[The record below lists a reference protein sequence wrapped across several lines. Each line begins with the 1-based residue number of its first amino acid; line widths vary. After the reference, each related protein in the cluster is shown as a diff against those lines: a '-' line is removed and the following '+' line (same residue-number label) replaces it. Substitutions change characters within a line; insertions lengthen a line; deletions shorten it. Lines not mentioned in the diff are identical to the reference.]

1 MVLFKSGWRRRPWVV
16 VAAVAAVLVGL
27 PTLAMGWLI
36 VAAFLPLDVE
46 SVSAEHPARA
56 VVKRAERGGAPVWSR
71 PSALVGYEE
80 REVSFPSRLPDKG
93 LAQLRGVLTVPEG
106 QGRRPAV
113 LLIGGSG
120 PTNRDSATPG
130 DILVKFDAPFLLFQ
144 HVSRWLGERGF
155 VVLRYDKRC
164 CLPCYKDVG
173 SIDPTAL
180 VFEDFIDDA
189 KDGVEFL
196 AARPE
201 VDPRAIFVVGHSE
214 GGHFAPFVAE
224 GDERVA
230 GVVMLAGNV
239 TTFER
244 VLLDQFDAL
253 AELRL
258 GVGDVQTAAA
268 VKVQR
273 ERYAGCFAR
282 LEGAEYDPR
291 EVCIGGGV
299 TQEALKAYL
308 ALSRRLPAVMEAQEA
323 PLLYIL
329 GSADRN
335 VGPQEFELAVELSGR
350 MKDVELHYIE
360 GVTHPLTALQDA
372 GQPKGVAPRVLEVLE
387 RFLGSVRR

>member
-1 MVLFKSGWRRRPWVV
+1 MLSGRRVLEGGVVVSKSGWRRRPWVV

-36 VAAFLPLDVE
+36 VAAFLPLDLE
-46 SVSAEHPARA
+46 SISAEHPARE
-56 VVKRAERGGAPVWSR
+56 VVKRAEHGGAPVWSR

-80 REVSFPSRLPDKG
+80 REVSFPSRLPEKG

-106 QGRRPAV
+106 EGRRPAV

-120 PTNRDSATPG
+120 PTNRDSVTPG

-144 HVSRWLGERGF
+144 SLSRWLGERGF

-180 VFEDFIDDA
+180 VFGDFIDDA

-201 VDPRAIFVVGHSE
+201 VDPR
-214 GGHFAPFVAE
+214 
-224 GDERVA
+224 
-230 GVVMLAGNV
+230 
-239 TTFER
+239 
-244 VLLDQFDAL
+244 
-253 AELRL
+253 
-258 GVGDVQTAAA
+258 
-268 VKVQR
+268 
-273 ERYAGCFAR
+273 
-282 LEGAEYDPR
+282 

-299 TQEALKAYL
+299 TQEALKDYL

-323 PLLYIL
+323 PLLYVL

-335 VGPQEFELAVELSGR
+335 VGPQEFELAVEVSAR

-360 GVTHPLTALQDA
+360 GVTHPLTSLQDA
-372 GQPKGVAPRVLEVLE
+372 GQPKGVAPKVLEVLE